1 MTPRLVGS
9 RQKQRNRVRFVIQM
23 PRWHLQEGDAQAG
36 SPEGTAGRTSTR
48 TRKFRRGLMISGTL
62 GLFVLAFIV
71 AIFISW
77 NFLTQNSDENPEEK
91 FIVTDAPKDR
101 DPCINGKVVLVYYSV
116 VSEAIIQGASAT
128 IRSLFRGIKN
138 TLPR

>member
-23 PRWHLQEGDAQAG
+23 PRWHLQEG
-36 SPEGTAGRTSTR
+36 TSTR
-48 TRKFRRGLMISGTL
+48 TRGLMISGTL

-77 NFLTQNSDENPEEK
+77 NFLTQNSDENPEAEK